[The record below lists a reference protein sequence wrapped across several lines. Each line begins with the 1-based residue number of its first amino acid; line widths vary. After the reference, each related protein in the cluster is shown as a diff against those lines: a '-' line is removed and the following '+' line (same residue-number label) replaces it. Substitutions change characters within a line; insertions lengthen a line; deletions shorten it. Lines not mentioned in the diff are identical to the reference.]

1 MYEMKEW
8 SCLITYERISQ
19 DLSDLLMKSNLI
31 NLDTYDYDEL
41 EAILFELTIEW
52 RLENNNS

>member
-1 MYEMKEW
+1 M
-8 SCLITYERISQ
+8 ITYERISQ